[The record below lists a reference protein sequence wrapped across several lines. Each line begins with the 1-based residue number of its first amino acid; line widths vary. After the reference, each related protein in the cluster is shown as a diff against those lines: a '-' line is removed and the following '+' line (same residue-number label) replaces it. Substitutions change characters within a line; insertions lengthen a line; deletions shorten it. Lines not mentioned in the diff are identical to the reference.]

1 MKLNIYALAV
11 AVLMLA
17 GYGTASAQQQEKQ
30 PESDPVLAALEGI
43 VHLDDLSQ
51 KTGLDTAA
59 LLARLTLLELKG
71 KVRQLPGQ
79 FYEKA

>member
-1 MKLNIYALAV
+1 M
-11 AVLMLA
+11 
-17 GYGTASAQQQEKQ
+17 
-30 PESDPVLAALEGI
+30 LAALEGI